1 MPVALPPLVSLAVSL
16 VPGLAKRVA
25 DRVLPGVEQKLSDTV
40 SKVLGTD
47 DVVVAEQKLQ
57 DPKIAGELRIRLA
70 EIEVEADKVAAEA
83 EAKRRS
89 DELDR
94 FRTEIADMQHAR
106 GSMLDLV
113 RAESPMAWGPV
124 AVSLVVVCGFFG
136 TLLYLITLM
145 RLPESQANTA
155 VIQIVN
161 IAVGAL
167 TAGFA
172 TVVSFW
178 LGSSDGSR
186 QKDRSTVQAQSVIA
200 EAQAQ
205 SARTTREIVTEQ
217 TRQTAAILE
226 RVVTT
231 PPPAPAPPAAPAV
244 AAAPVTGL
252 RPKDARQFGRCA
264 DLVFGHEGAVV
275 TPDGEG
281 ARTLGIPL
289 KMLAA
294 FRGVPVTAES
304 LQALTRDEARE
315 ILRAN
320 YWNALNCD
328 NLPAGVDL
336 VVFDFAV
343 SVGTSPAAKLLQKV
357 VHVEQ
362 DGEVG
367 TITTGAARAIDA
379 SHIVNVFSDGRL
391 EFYRTLP
398 DWEARKDTL
407 TRRTQDMRE
416 AALDMLRG

>member
-1 MPVALPPLVSLAVSL
+1 M
-16 VPGLAKRVA
+16 
-25 DRVLPGVEQKLSDTV
+25 QQ
-40 SKVLGTD
+40 VLGTD

-57 DPKIAGELRIRLA
+57 DPKVAAELRVRLA
-70 EIEVEADKVAAEA
+70 EIEVEADRVQAEA
-83 EAKRRS
+83 DAKRRA

-106 GSMLDLV
+106 GNLLDLV

-136 TLLYLITLM
+136 TLLYLIQLM

-186 QKDRSTVQAQSVIA
+186 QKDRSAVQAQSAMAQV
-200 EAQAQ
+200 QAQ
-205 SARTTREIVTEQ
+205 SARVTREIVSEQ
-217 TRQTAAILE
+217 TRQTAALLE
-226 RVVTT
+226 RVVAPPT
-231 PPPAPAPPAAPAV
+231 PPAPAEAPPL
-244 AAAPVTGL
+244 TGI

-264 DLVFGHEGAVV
+264 DLVFGHESAAEPVRGAEG
-275 TPDGEG
+275 DG
-281 ARTLGIPL
+281 ARRLGIPL

-294 FRGVPVTAES
+294 FRGVPVTPEG
-304 LQALTRDEARE
+304 LQTLTRDEARE

-343 SVGTSPAAKLLQKV
+343 TVGSSPAAKLLQKV

-367 TITTGAARAIDA
+367 TITTGAARSIDP
-379 SHIVNVFSDGRL
+379 SHVVNVFSDGRI

-398 DWEARKDTL
+398 DWEARKDAL
-407 TRRTQDMRE
+407 TRRTQEIRE
-416 AALDMLRG
+416 AALEMLRG